1 MSRAAHPA
9 GPRHADVM
17 PGGGVSAP
25 PGDLNTLDPKV
36 WPLTAVRTADGEL
49 TVGGLTVTG
58 LAREHGTPAYLV
70 DEADWRGRARD
81 WLAAF
86 GPFDPDRPPVHYA
99 GKSFLSK
106 AVARWAAEEGL
117 GLDVASG
124 GELAVALAAGFPPRR
139 ITMHGNNKSVAELER
154 AVDAKVGRIVLDSFD
169 EIDRLAAVARD
180 RGVVVEV
187 MVRVTVGVEAHTHEF
202 IATAHEDQ
210 KFGFALTGGV
220 AAEAV
225 RQVLK
230 HSVDGG
236 HGGDD
241 VPGGGLDLVG
251 LHSHIGSQIFDTS
264 GFEVAA
270 HRVVGLL
277 AEIDAEH
284 DGRQLPEIDLGGGL
298 GIAYTSDDDPATPA
312 EIITRLTQIV
322 ARECAASGLAAPHLV
337 VEPGR
342 AISGTPGI
350 TLYEVGTIKAID
362 GLRTYVSV
370 DGGMSDN
377 IRTALYD
384 AQYTC
389 ALVSRTSDAEPMLS
403 RVVGKHCESGDI
415 VVRDAWLPADL
426 RAGDLLAVAATGAYC
441 RSMSSN
447 YNHLLR
453 PPVVAVCDGGSRAI
467 IRRETE
473 DDLLALDLG

>member
-17 PGGGVSAP
+17 PGGGVAGP
-25 PGDLNTLDPKV
+25 PADLNDLDPKV
-36 WPLTAVRTADGEL
+36 WPDTAGRTAEGEL
-49 TVGGLTVTG
+49 TLGGLPVSE
-58 LAREHGTPAYLV
+58 LAAAHGTPAYLI
-70 DEADWRGRARD
+70 DEAAWRSRARD

-86 GPFDPDRPPVHYA
+86 GQYDPRQPPVHYA
-99 GKSFLSK
+99 AKAFLSK
-106 AVARWAAEEGL
+106 AVARWADEEGL

-124 GELAVALAAGFPPRR
+124 GELAVALAAGFPADR
-139 ITMHGNNKSVAELER
+139 ITMHGNNKSVDELER
-154 AVDAKVGRIVLDSFD
+154 AVGAGVGRIVVDSFE
-169 EIDRLAAVARD
+169 EIDRLAETARAH
-180 RGVVVEV
+180 GVTVRV

-225 RQVLK
+225 RRVLK
-230 HSVDGG
+230 HSAPE
-236 HGGDD
+236 HDD
-241 VPGGGLDLVG
+241 TGALELIG

-277 AEIDAEH
+277 AEISAEH

-298 GIAYTSDDDPATPA
+298 GIAYTSEDDPSTPA
-312 EIITRLTQIV
+312 EIVTRLRQIV
-322 ARECAASGLAAPHLV
+322 ARECASAGLDTPHLV

-342 AISGTPGI
+342 AVSGTPGI
-350 TLYEVGTIKAID
+350 TLYQVGTIKAID

-426 RAGDLLAVAATGAYC
+426 RPGDLLAVAATGAYC
-441 RSMSSN
+441 RSMASN

-453 PPVVAVCDGGSRAI
+453 PPVIAVLDGRSRVI
-467 IRRETE
+467 VRRETE
-473 DDLLALDLG
+473 ADLLALDLG

>member
-25 PGDLNTLDPKV
+25 PGDLNALDPKV
-36 WPLTAVRTADGEL
+36 WPLTAGRTAAGEL
-49 TVGGLTVTG
+49 ALGGLTVSELAG
-58 LAREHGTPAYLV
+58 LHGTPAYLI
-70 DEADWRGRARD
+70 DEEDWRGRARA

-86 GPFDPDRPPVHYA
+86 GEYDPRRPPVHYA

-106 AVARWAAEEGL
+106 AVARWADEEGL
-117 GLDVASG
+117 GLDVASD
-124 GELAVALAAGFPPRR
+124 GELAVAMAAGFPAYR

-154 AVDAKVGRIVLDSFD
+154 AVDVGVGRIVLDSFD

-180 RGVVVEV
+180 RGTTVEV

-210 KFGFALTGGV
+210 KFGFALAGGV
-220 AAEAV
+220 AADAV

-230 HSVDGG
+230 YGAAENGG
-236 HGGDD
+236 TADQ
-241 VPGGGLDLVG
+241 PGGLELVG

-284 DGRQLPEIDLGGGL
+284 GRQLPEIDLGGGL
-298 GIAYTSDDDPATPA
+298 GIAYTSEDDPATPA
-312 EIITRLTQIV
+312 QIVTRLRAIV
-322 ARECAASGLAAPHLV
+322 ERECAATGLETPHLV

-350 TLYEVGTIKAID
+350 TLYQVGTIKPVD

-389 ALVSRTSDAEPMLS
+389 ALVSRTSDAPPMLS

-426 RAGDLLAVAATGAYC
+426 RPGDLLAVAATGAYC

-447 YNHLLR
+447 YNHALR
-453 PPVVAVCDGGSRAI
+453 PPVVAVRGGGARAI
-467 IRRETE
+467 VRRETE
-473 DDLLALDLG
+473 ADLLALDVG